1 MNCTDLKERVFR
13 ALRLYKETEKRNKVW
28 DSLENNE
35 KPSIAQNGDQIKN
48 MKTKA
53 DRNARERAV
62 KGGIMN
68 PFKKL
73 LKMYFSKWK
82 GVTKD
87 VKVLMNDKFK

>member
-35 KPSIAQNGDQIKN
+35 KPTIAQNGDQIKK
-48 MKTKA
+48 MKAKA
-53 DRNARERAV
+53 DRSARERAV
-62 KGGIMN
+62 KGGVLN

-73 LKMYFSKWK
+73 FKMYF
-82 GVTKD
+82 
-87 VKVLMNDKFK
+87 N